1 MPLSE
6 VIVGKIRPILLVLF
20 SGAVLLL
27 IIAAVNIASLLL
39 ARSGSRRREIA
50 VRKALGASGA
60 RIFGQFVTEGLV
72 LVAAGSMLG
81 VAAASAVMQLL
92 VQLIPADVLA
102 SMSYLAHIGWNI
114 RMWAFAGVLA
124 LFAGVL
130 FSFTPAVHLL
140 RSEMRPGLTEGT
152 RGTAGNAWRRLGSR
166 LVVVELAIAMVLLV
180 AAGLLDKSLYR
191 LLGVDVGFEADRLL
205 MLQVAAPRSSYANDG
220 QTAAFAR
227 RVLDTISSLP
237 GIQSVGL
244 TTVIPISDWGN
255 TTWFRVLGRPWHGE
269 HNDTPERDVS
279 PGYFTTIGA
288 RLLRGRYFLENED
301 ASKPRVAIVNRALA
315 RAFFPGQDPIGQRIS
330 GLASDAKPI
339 QIVGLVE
346 DIKEGALDTANR
358 PVLHFPF
365 NQSPENYFILVV
377 RASQAGE
384 SLLPSIGA
392 AIHRI
397 NPAVVTA
404 AGAAMSKRINDSQSA
419 YLHRSS
425 AWLVGSF
432 AALALLLGA
441 VGLYGVVA
449 YSVSQRTREI
459 GVRMALGAERI
470 AVYRL
475 ILKEAG
481 WLTALG
487 IAIGL
492 VASLAAATLLRG
504 LLFSVRSWDIPTLAA
519 VAVVLAISTLL
530 ASFLPARRAASVN
543 PMEALR
549 AE

>member
-1 MPLSE
+1 
-6 VIVGKIRPILLVLF
+6 
-20 SGAVLLL
+20 
-27 IIAAVNIASLLL
+27 
-39 ARSGSRRREIA
+39 
-50 VRKALGASGA
+50 
-60 RIFGQFVTEGLV
+60 
-72 LVAAGSMLG
+72 
-81 VAAASAVMQLL
+81 
-92 VQLIPADVLA
+92 
-102 SMSYLAHIGWNI
+102 
-114 RMWAFAGVLA
+114 
-124 LFAGVL
+124 
-130 FSFTPAVHLL
+130 
-140 RSEMRPGLTEGT
+140 
-152 RGTAGNAWRRLGSR
+152 
-166 LVVVELAIAMVLLV
+166 VVELLIAMVLLT
-180 AAGLLDKSLYR
+180 AAGLLGKSLYR

-205 MLQVAAPRSSYANDG
+205 MLQVSAPRSSYANG
-220 QTAAFAR
+220 AQAAAFAR
-227 RVLDTISSLP
+227 RVLDTIAGLP
-237 GIQSVGL
+237 GVKSVGL
-244 TTVIPISDWGN
+244 TTDIPISHWGD
-255 TTWFRVLGRPWHGE
+255 TTWFRVVGRPWHGE

-279 PGYFTTIGA
+279 PGYFTSIGA
-288 RLLRGRYFLENED
+288 RLLRGRDFLENED

-315 RAFFPGQDPIGQRIS
+315 WQFFPGQDPIGQRIS

-358 PVLHFPF
+358 PVLYFPF

-377 RASQAGE
+377 PTSQAGE
-384 SLLPSIGA
+384 PLLPSISA

-404 AGAAMSKRINDSQSA
+404 GGAAMSKRINDSQSA

-441 VGLYGVVA
+441 AGLYGVVA
-449 YSVSQRTREI
+449 YSVSQHTREI
-459 GVRMALGAERI
+459 GVRMALGAER
-470 AVYRL
+470 ASVYRL

-481 WLTALG
+481 WLTTLG
-487 IAIGL
+487 IGIGL

-519 VAVVLAISTLL
+519 VAAVLAASALF